1 MVSRRFWTNPW
12 MKPSIWAW
20 PTGGPQPQRSP
31 LVPFE
36 VPRGVALRA
45 RQSLVEPHGGTAVE
59 SLEVTSVGPL
69 GPRGWS
75 SPETM
80 AFFTNKKKGCEKN
93 ILGADPNRK
102 NADSFQQNEKLR
114 ILKSL
119 SLTEIGI
126 WWAKSGRSAMVGC
139 DWAAVSQARMVNS
152 QLEKLGHP
160 LKIEILGDWDPWRYP
175 GNQKL

>member
-80 AFFTNKKKGCEKN
+80 AFFTNKKKGMWEKH
-93 ILGADPNRK
+93 LGSWPKQKKCWFFSAKRKIKNSKKLKLNWNRDLMSK
-102 NADSFQQNEKLR
+102 KWAISHGWMWLGSGEPSQNGK
-114 ILKSL
+114 
-119 SLTEIGI
+119 
-126 WWAKSGRSAMVGC
+126 
-139 DWAAVSQARMVNS
+139 
-152 QLEKLGHP
+152 
-160 LKIEILGDWDPWRYP
+160 
-175 GNQKL
+175 